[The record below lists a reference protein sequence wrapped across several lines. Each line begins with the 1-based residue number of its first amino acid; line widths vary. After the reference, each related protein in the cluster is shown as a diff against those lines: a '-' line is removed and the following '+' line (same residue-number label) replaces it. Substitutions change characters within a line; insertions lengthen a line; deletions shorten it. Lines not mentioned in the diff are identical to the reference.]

1 MSDQQ
6 GPTHLLQKMLV
17 ARSKIG
23 YVKKDSY
30 NAGQKFSFAS
40 EEAIINEVRSVLNEC
55 GIVISESVQRM
66 EIIPVQKDKGTAF
79 LIFLEV
85 AYTFW
90 DADSGE
96 SLICVSVGSGY
107 DETDKGSSKAMTAA
121 LKYAL
126 IQNMLIPRGYDPDK
140 YAASDEVEDATAS
153 DEEHERRQ
161 LLRDIPAMH
170 ARLLQRGDVVPPLD
184 VTTLEAKTLRALRAA
199 YDSLARRVGSV

>member
-79 LIFLEV
+79 LIF
-85 AYTFW
+85 F
-90 DADSGE
+90 
-96 SLICVSVGSGY
+96 
-107 DETDKGSSKAMTAA
+107 
-121 LKYAL
+121 
-126 IQNMLIPRGYDPDK
+126 RGCLY
-140 YAASDEVEDATAS
+140 VLGC
-153 DEEHERRQ
+153 RF
-161 LLRDIPAMH
+161 
-170 ARLLQRGDVVPPLD
+170 RGISYMCECRIGV
-184 VTTLEAKTLRALRAA
+184 
-199 YDSLARRVGSV
+199 